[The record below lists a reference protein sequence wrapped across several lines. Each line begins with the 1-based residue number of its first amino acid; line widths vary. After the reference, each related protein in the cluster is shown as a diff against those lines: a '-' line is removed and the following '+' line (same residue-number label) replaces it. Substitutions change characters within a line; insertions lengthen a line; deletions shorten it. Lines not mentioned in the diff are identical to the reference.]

1 MQCRLK
7 CWRNIE
13 LSQKMVVGMSVLAEQ
28 LEGGEPVDVS
38 LLESIVVFLRTFA
51 DRCHHGKEETFLFPA
66 LIRRGV
72 PSHGCPI
79 GGLTMEHQKRRGD
92 GGRVG
97 RGHPRLRRGR
107 TSRARGPR

>member
-1 MQCRLK
+1 
-7 CWRNIE
+7 
-13 LSQKMVVGMSVLAEQ
+13 
-28 LEGGEPVDVS
+28 
-38 LLESIVVFLRTFA
+38 
-51 DRCHHGKEETFLFPA
+51 
-66 LIRRGV
+66 V